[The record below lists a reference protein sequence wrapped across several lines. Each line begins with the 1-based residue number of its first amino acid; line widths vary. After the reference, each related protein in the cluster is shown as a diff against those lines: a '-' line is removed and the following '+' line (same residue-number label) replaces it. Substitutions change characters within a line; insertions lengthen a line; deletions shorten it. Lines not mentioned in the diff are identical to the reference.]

1 MYRQD
6 HRSET
11 KTRNRQNGVTK
22 PLEANYNESNTDVF
36 PLLNTVQ
43 EQATAKETSADP
55 V

>member
-1 MYRQD
+1 MKLK
-6 HRSET
+6 HKIANS
-11 KTRNRQNGVTK
+11 NGVTK

-36 PLLNTVQ
+36 LLFNTVQ